1 MTAVT
6 YRAERDRPRDAAAE
20 RPAADKESAR
30 ELPPLSH
37 DEIVRYSRHLILPD
51 VGVEGQ
57 RKLKAAR
64 VLLIGAGGLGSPLAL
79 YLSAAGVG
87 NIGIVEFDVVDI
99 TNLQRQVLHGTSDVG
114 KPKSDSARRR
124 IADVNPH
131 VQVTTYEEPLTS
143 ANALGIVRDWD
154 IVVDGTDNFPTRY
167 LVNDACV
174 LLGKPNVYGSI
185 YRFEGQASVFATAD
199 GPCYRCIYPEP
210 PPPGMVPSC
219 AEGGVLGV
227 LPGLVG
233 IIQATE
239 TIKLILG
246 AGDSLAGRLLLIDT
260 LGANFRTVKVR
271 RDPGCPA
278 CGTRTLTEL
287 IDYEQFCG
295 VPHAVPETQLSHGVP
310 EICPKEA
317 AAKLERN
324 EIEIIDVREPHELDI
339 ASYPRVTAIP
349 LGQIAARVAELPR
362 DRDLVIACRT
372 GARSARA
379 VQQLQAAGF
388 TRVWNLA
395 GGIHRW
401 IDDVDPSQPKY

>member
-1 MTAVT
+1 MTTGFAPRSAAPSRFHPRPDVT
-6 YRAERDRPRDAAAE
+6 ARD
-20 RPAADKESAR
+20 
-30 ELPPLSH
+30 LPSLSH
-37 DEIVRYSRHLILPD
+37 EEILRYSRHLILPD

-87 NIGIVEFDVVDI
+87 NIGLVDFDVVDV

-114 KPKSDSARRR
+114 RPKLESARKR
-124 IADVNPH
+124 IADVNPF
-131 VQVTTYEEPLTS
+131 VQLTTYEEPLTS
-143 ANALGIVRDWD
+143 ANALEIFRGYDL
-154 IVVDGTDNFPTRY
+154 VVDGTDNFPTRY

-174 LLGKPNVYGSI
+174 LLGIPNVYGSI
-185 YRFEGQASVFATAD
+185 YRFEGQASVFATKD
-199 GPCYRCIYPEP
+199 GPCYRCLFPEP

-233 IIQATE
+233 TIQATE

-246 AGDSLAGRLLLIDT
+246 AGDSLAGRLLLIDA
-260 LGANFRTVKVR
+260 LGANFRTVKIR
-271 RDPGCPA
+271 QDPACKA
-278 CGTRTLTEL
+278 CGTREITQL

-295 VPHAVPETQLSHGVP
+295 SPHVGGDPKVSFNVP
-310 EICPKEA
+310 EITPTEA
-317 AAKLERN
+317 AARLAKG
-324 EIEIIDVREPHELDI
+324 EIEIVDVREPHELEI
-339 ASYPRVTAIP
+339 AKYPKVRAIP
-349 LGQIAARVAELPR
+349 LGELADHVRELPR
-362 DRDLVIACRT
+362 DRDLVLACRT
-372 GARSARA
+372 GVRSAKA

-401 IDDVDPSQPKY
+401 IEEVDPTQPKY